1 MLSLSPHCRADPPS
15 PRGCDRL
22 SAAIG
27 VGIGAAAVR
36 GETETAAARGAA
48 PATSRDHQPAPAL
61 SAPLKYEPSL
71 LTLHADPMSI
81 VYEVTANS
89 AFFTNYD

>member
-1 MLSLSPHCRADPPS
+1 MLSLTPHCRADLPS

-48 PATSRDHQPAPAL
+48 PATSRDHHPAPAL

-71 LTLHADPMSI
+71 LTLHADPVSI
-81 VYEVTANS
+81 VCKVTANS